1 MNGNWGVAEDLSK
14 VVARL
19 QNSQTDLI
27 VEQSYDLD
35 LTTSE
40 WLEFGAGVLVGL
52 STTYAENLE
61 NECMSSSATLIMSGA
76 HVYEFMMAYI
86 DSGEED

>member
-1 MNGNWGVAEDLSK
+1 MNGNWGISEDITK
-14 VVARL
+14 VVDRL
-19 QNSQTDLI
+19 QATDLRGQ
-27 VEQSYDLD
+27 EFDLD

-40 WLEFGAGVLVGL
+40 WLEFAAGVLVGL
-52 STTYAENLE
+52 STEYAENLE

>member
-1 MNGNWGVAEDLSK
+1 MNGNWGIPEDISK
-14 VVARL
+14 IVERL
-19 QNSQTDLI
+19 QESSARSQ
-27 VEQSYDLD
+27 EFDLD
-35 LTTSE
+35 LTTTE

-52 STTYAENLE
+52 STEYAENLE
-61 NECMSSSATLIMSGA
+61 NECMASSATLIMSGA